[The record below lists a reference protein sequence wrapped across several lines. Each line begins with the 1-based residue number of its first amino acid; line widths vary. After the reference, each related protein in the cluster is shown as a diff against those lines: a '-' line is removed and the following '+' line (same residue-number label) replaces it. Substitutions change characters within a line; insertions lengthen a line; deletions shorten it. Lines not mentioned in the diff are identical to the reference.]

1 MRVRCWQ
8 KRKRVD
14 AWGSP
19 WKVPDCGEMNSVW
32 GVELVYAVCTDRV
45 MSFEDFGD
53 VVQEFRGGSN
63 VGHSNE
69 EPVVLDSI
77 KCLHTIHGGGV

>member
-1 MRVRCWQ
+1 
-8 KRKRVD
+8 
-14 AWGSP
+14 
-19 WKVPDCGEMNSVW
+19 
-32 GVELVYAVCTDRV
+32 